1 MTAKSNAGSAK
12 TSLTRK
18 KRSNSKTEQA
28 AADSEAGT
36 TATEA
41 AGPADA
47 APLETPPVK
56 TTRARTPRA
65 GRPSAARDAAVDT
78 PAATKAAAKAAAK
91 PARARRKA
99 SVTAESAPDETVG
112 VEPEQVATDS
122 VGETPTAKRKPGRP
136 RKTAKNT
143 GGAADLAT
151 DSTPVTS
158 PVAADASLPG
168 ETGAT
173 TSADAAEK
181 TARKPASQSAR
192 QSARQSAPAKT
203 GTRASATTRKSG
215 KAAPD
220 IASEAAE
227 SGMKRETGDEAAP
240 SGPGKTTR
248 KPDTA
253 PARKRTARKAA
264 EPSDAADMPAQDETT
279 AAIPAKPAKRRGR
292 KSQADSPLPARD
304 ETATADAPAMPD
316 TVPTPVPVTGSENPS
331 QERAAEDNASEAKPV
346 FADLGLSEPIMRAIA
361 EMGYEHPTPIQA
373 RAIPVV
379 LERRDVLGVAQTG
392 TGKTA
397 SFTLPMLERLAGS
410 RARARMPRSLIL
422 EPTREL
428 ALQVAENLALY
439 GKHLRLNHA
448 LLIGGESMADQR
460 AVLNQGVDI
469 LIATPGRL
477 MDLFD
482 RGGLLLNQTGI
493 LVIDEADRMLD
504 MGFIPDI
511 QRIVSL
517 LPSQRQT
524 LLFSA
529 TMAPEIR
536 TLADQFLHHPEEIT
550 VSRPSSV
557 ATTIEEALLVV
568 DEHDKRRVLRKLLRR
583 ESVQN
588 AIVFC
593 NRKRDVD
600 VLYKS
605 LHKHGFAVG
614 HLHGD
619 LAQSLRFKTLERFK
633 AGEIQI
639 LVCSDVAARGI
650 DIGGL
655 SHVFNFDLPFNAED
669 YIHRI
674 GRTGRAGKT
683 GHAFSLASPRQQ
695 LLAEGIEKLKHAPI
709 PLAEIEGIE
718 TLPWADPEDRNASAD
733 RRPKARERDRDQDR
747 DRDRRKDRGGRGN
760 RRSDRS
766 RETDRDHEAE
776 RAIER
781 PEDAPAPTR
790 EERAPRHASRAAKP
804 EPHSISPAAPFD
816 HDTPRTGFGHDT
828 PAFMLLP
835 RRNRKAEHAE
845 QDEHTGPIQ
854 HRGTV

>member
-1 MTAKSNAGSAK
+1 MPAPAPAE
-12 TSLTRK
+12 
-18 KRSNSKTEQA
+18 TE
-28 AADSEAGT
+28 
-36 TATEA
+36 
-41 AGPADA
+41 
-47 APLETPPVK
+47 
-56 TTRARTPRA
+56 
-65 GRPSAARDAAVDT
+65 
-78 PAATKAAAKAAAK
+78 AAK
-91 PARARRKA
+91 PAR
-99 SVTAESAPDETVG
+99 G
-112 VEPEQVATDS
+112 
-122 VGETPTAKRKPGRP
+122 RKPGP
-136 RKTAKNT
+136 KAAAKTSTVKKVATKARAKP
-143 GGAADLAT
+143 AEA
-151 DSTPVTS
+151 
-158 PVAADASLPG
+158 
-168 ETGAT
+168 
-173 TSADAAEK
+173 AAE
-181 TARKPASQSAR
+181 TQAEPPAELPREA
-192 QSARQSAPAKT
+192 APAKGRPGRKRNASST
-203 GTRASATTRKSG
+203 TAAPARRAAVKDAKAKADAQDNAPVIAAKPVEEAEPVSSVVAQPAGEAPAEVPAASRGRRGRGGRKS
-215 KAAPD
+215 
-220 IASEAAE
+220 AE
-227 SGMKRETGDEAAP
+227 SSSAPTGE
-240 SGPGKTTR
+240 
-248 KPDTA
+248 TA
-253 PARKRTARKAA
+253 PAA
-264 EPSDAADMPAQDETT
+264 EPEIT
-279 AAIPAKPAKRRGR
+279 AA
-292 KSQADSPLPARD
+292 PLD
-304 ETATADAPAMPD
+304 EAMKALVDAPKPLF
-316 TVPTPVPVTGSENPS
+316 SE
-331 QERAAEDNASEAKPV
+331 
-346 FADLGLSEPIMRAIA
+346 LGLSTPIMRAIE

-379 LERRDVLGVAQTG
+379 LGGQDVLGVAQTG

-428 ALQVAENLALY
+428 ALQVAENLTLY

-482 RGGLLLNQTGI
+482 RGGLLLTQTSI

-511 QRIVSL
+511 TRIVSM
-517 LPSQRQT
+517 LPVRRQT

-536 TLADQFLHHPEEIT
+536 TLADQFLHLPEEIT

-568 DEHDKRRVLRKLLRR
+568 DEADKRRVLRKLLKR
-583 ESVQN
+583 ENVQN

-633 AGEIQI
+633 AGELQI

-683 GHAFSLASPRQQ
+683 GHAFSLATPRQKQ
-695 LLAEGIEKLKHAPI
+695 LAEAIEKLKHAPI
-709 PLAEIEGIE
+709 PMIEIDGIE
-718 TLPWADPEDRNASAD
+718 TLPWADPEQEGTQPER
-733 RRPKARERDRDQDR
+733 RERRHG
-747 DRDRRKDRGGRGN
+747 KDRGGRHN
-760 RRSDRS
+760 R
-766 RETDRDHEAE
+766 H
-776 RAIER
+776 
-781 PEDAPAPTR
+781 
-790 EERAPRHASRAAKP
+790 
-804 EPHSISPAAPFD
+804 
-816 HDTPRTGFGHDT
+816 G
-828 PAFMLLP
+828 
-835 RRNRKAEHAE
+835 
-845 QDEHTGPIQ
+845 
-854 HRGTV
+854 

>member
-1 MTAKSNAGSAK
+1 MQAPETV
-12 TSLTRK
+12 
-18 KRSNSKTEQA
+18 A
-28 AADSEAGT
+28 AA
-36 TATEA
+36 EA
-41 AGPADA
+41 A
-47 APLETPPVK
+47 EPVK
-56 TTRARTPRA
+56 R
-65 GRPSAARDAAVDT
+65 GR
-78 PAATKAAAKAAAK
+78 
-91 PARARRKA
+91 
-99 SVTAESAPDETVG
+99 
-112 VEPEQVATDS
+112 
-122 VGETPTAKRKPGRP
+122 GRP
-136 RKTAKNT
+136 RKT
-143 GGAADLAT
+143 
-151 DSTPVTS
+151 
-158 PVAADASLPG
+158 PVAASVSEPAAVAAPVEEPKPKRGRKPAAAKEAVSAKSAAPKPRAKAAKTAPVVAAAEAPSIEVAAENTPAARKRTPRSTTRA
-168 ETGAT
+168 ETRKA
-173 TSADAAEK
+173 AVKDAAEK
-181 TARKPASQSAR
+181 VAAQDN
-192 QSARQSAPAKT
+192 APAIEVPAAELVEATPEAVSESSAKR
-203 GTRASATTRKSG
+203 GRRRRGASA
-215 KAAPD
+215 KANAVVPAP
-220 IASEAAE
+220 
-227 SGMKRETGDEAAP
+227 EAAP
-240 SGPGKTTR
+240 AATPELDPALKAIVEAP
-248 KPDTA
+248 KP
-253 PARKRTARKAA
+253 
-264 EPSDAADMPAQDETT
+264 
-279 AAIPAKPAKRRGR
+279 
-292 KSQADSPLPARD
+292 LF
-304 ETATADAPAMPD
+304 
-316 TVPTPVPVTGSENPS
+316 SE
-331 QERAAEDNASEAKPV
+331 
-346 FADLGLSEPIMRAIA
+346 LGLSAPIMRAIE

-379 LERRDVLGVAQTG
+379 LSGQDVLGVAQTG

-428 ALQVAENLALY
+428 ALQVAENLTLY

-482 RGGLLLNQTGI
+482 RGGLLLTQTGI

-511 QRIVSL
+511 TRIVSM
-517 LPSQRQT
+517 LPAHRQT

-536 TLADQFLHHPEEIT
+536 TLADQFLHLPEEIT

-568 DEHDKRRVLRKLLRR
+568 DEHEKRRVLRKLLKR
-583 ESVQN
+583 ENVQN

-605 LHKHGFAVG
+605 LHKHGFSVG

-633 AGEIQI
+633 SGELQI

-683 GHAFSLASPRQQ
+683 GHAFSLASPRQK
-695 LLAEGIEKLKHAPI
+695 LLAEAIEKLKHAPI
-709 PLAEIEGIE
+709 PLIEIEGVE
-718 TLPWADPEDRNASAD
+718 SLPWADPEQDGAQPER
-733 RRPKARERDRDQDR
+733 RERSG
-747 DRDRRKDRGGRGN
+747 KERGGRHN
-760 RRSDRS
+760 RRGENRDRG
-766 RETDRDHEAE
+766 DRPVANEALRQQPRD
-776 RAIER
+776 RAESANGSI
-781 PEDAPAPTR
+781 APTT
-790 EERAPRHASRAAKP
+790 
-804 EPHSISPAAPFD
+804 PFD
-816 HDTPRTGFGHDT
+816 HDAPRTGFGHDT

-835 RRNRKAEHAE
+835 RRNRKAENDD
-845 QDEHTGPIQ
+845 QIGPIQ